1 MLGLV
6 LVVED
11 IHQHSDKVE
20 LSKALVHGH
29 PDVFIRVDSII
40 VLDQLVMRA
49 THPGEAEL
57 VADSRIDKH
66 RKNLDY
72 DLMEGSDLARAGSL
86 KHLAEH
92 AYNVLVN

>member
-1 MLGLV
+1 VLGLIF
-6 LVVED
+6 VVED
-11 IHQHSDKVE
+11 IHENSDEVE
-20 LSKALVHGH
+20 LSKALVHCH

-40 VLDQLVMRA
+40 VLDQLVMRT

-72 DLMEGSDLARAGSL
+72 DLVEGSDLARAGSL
-86 KHLAEH
+86 
-92 AYNVLVN
+92 